1 MTSDYRANLYRVV
14 FSLAAIYNIAF
25 GLWACAW
32 PRSFFDSVE
41 IAPPNYPAL
50 WSCLGMVV
58 GLYGVLYAYAAYRID
73 CAAPII
79 SVGLAGKIL
88 GPIGWLMVI
97 NSGEWPVRTFTLIVF
112 NDLIWWLPFGLFL
125 LDETPTGRWLRR
137 ITPWACA
144 AANAL
149 AALVMLFALRGG
161 TEAIS
166 SFAERATYIAKHAVL
181 WRTGWAIWMAAAVS
195 LVAFFA
201 WWGAWIRST
210 RWGIVACVV
219 AILGLACDLLAESLF
234 IGWLPARIET
244 LAPAGSL
251 LTGSAANGLYTIAGV
266 ILTLGTPSLHGVLR
280 VWAWAIWTSGI
291 ALTVCTMIGSVTGMV
306 ISTTA
311 LMLLLCPWVAV
322 FGWKLQHECHQAAA
336 A

>member
-1 MTSDYRANLYRVV
+1 MTSDYRAKLYRLV
-14 FSLAAIYNIAF
+14 FGLAAIYDLAF
-25 GLWACAW
+25 GLWACRW
-32 PRSFFDSVE
+32 PRSLFDSVE
-41 IAPPNYPAL
+41 VASPNYPAL
-50 WSCLGMVV
+50 WSCPGMVI

-73 CAAPII
+73 RAAPII

-97 NSGEWPVRTFTLIVF
+97 NSGKWPLRTFTLIVF

-125 LDETPTGRWLRR
+125 LDETRFGKWLRR

-144 AANAL
+144 TINAL
-149 AALVMLFALRGG
+149 AALVMLFSLRGG

-166 SFAERATYIAKHAVL
+166 SFAERATYIAEHAVS

-201 WWGAWIRST
+201 WWGASIRST

-234 IGWLPARIET
+234 TGWLPARIET
-244 LAPAGSL
+244 LAPVGSL
-251 LTGSAANGLYTIAGV
+251 LTGCAANGLYTIAGV
-266 ILTLGTPSLHGVLR
+266 ILTLATPSIHGVLR
-280 VWAWAIWTSGI
+280 VWAWAIWTSGF

-306 ISTTA
+306 VSTTA

-322 FGWKLQHECHQAAA
+322 FGWKLQHECHQPAAA
-336 A
+336 

>member
-1 MTSDYRANLYRVV
+1 
-14 FSLAAIYNIAF
+14 
-25 GLWACAW
+25 
-32 PRSFFDSVE
+32 
-41 IAPPNYPAL
+41 
-50 WSCLGMVV
+50 
-58 GLYGVLYAYAAYRID
+58 
-73 CAAPII
+73 
-79 SVGLAGKIL
+79 
-88 GPIGWLMVI
+88 
-97 NSGEWPVRTFTLIVF
+97 
-112 NDLIWWLPFGLFL
+112 
-125 LDETPTGRWLRR
+125 
-137 ITPWACA
+137 
-144 AANAL
+144 
-149 AALVMLFALRGG
+149 MLFALRGG
-161 TEAIS
+161 TEAAS
-166 SFAERATYIAKHAVL
+166 SFAERATYIAEHAVL

-201 WWGAWIRST
+201 WWGASIRST

-244 LAPAGSL
+244 LAPVGSL
-251 LTGSAANGLYTIAGV
+251 LTGDAANGLYTIAGV

-280 VWAWAIWTSGI
+280 IWAWAIWTSGI

-311 LMLLLCPWVAV
+311 LMSLLCPWVAV